1 MSAIRLKSVETGAVN
16 NRQQAITVT
25 GSIPPDRLGV
35 VLPHEHVL
43 VDFIGADRVNKSRYD
58 PEEVYRVALPYLKSL
73 RQAGCRTLVEC
84 TPAYLGR
91 DPQLLQRLSKA
102 SGLYILTNT
111 GWYGA
116 ANDKYLPAKVHSLSA
131 EQIASEWITEAQ
143 KGIEGTGI
151 RPGFIKIGVDPEP
164 SEVDMRLLE
173 AAAFTHRKTGL
184 TIASHTGPGSAARKQ
199 IERLEQMGVHP
210 SAFIWVHAQVEGDKS
225 LHVWAAERGAWVEFD
240 GVSPETVDQ
249 HVEFILHL
257 RQKGLLNRVLVSHDA
272 GWYHVGE
279 PGGGMFREYTTLF
292 THLIPALRKA
302 GFSDEEIEQLT
313 TKNPQRAFA
322 VG

>member
-1 MSAIRLKSVETGAVN
+1 MSTRASI
-16 NRQQAITVT
+16 ITVT
-25 GSIPPDRLGV
+25 GSIPPERLGV
-35 VLPHEHVL
+35 ILPHEHVL
-43 VDFIGADRVNKSRYD
+43 VDFIGADRVSRSRYD
-58 PEEVYRVALPYLKSL
+58 PEEVYRVVLPHLQRLK
-73 RQAGCRTLVEC
+73 RAGCRTLVEC

-91 DPQLLQRLSKA
+91 DPQLLQRLSRA

-116 ANDKYLPAKVHSLSA
+116 ANDKYLPARAHTLTA
-131 EQIASEWITEAQ
+131 QQIASEWIAEAQ

-173 AAAFTHRKTGL
+173 AAAITHRETGL

-199 IERLEQMGVHP
+199 IERLQQMGVSP
-210 SAFIWVHAQVEGDKS
+210 SAFIWVHAQVESDQA

-249 HVEFILHL
+249 HVQFILHL
-257 RQKGLLNRVLVSHDA
+257 RQKGLLGRVLVSHDA
-272 GWYHVGE
+272 GWYQVGE
-279 PGGGMFREYTTLF
+279 PGGGNFREYTTLF

-302 GFSDEEIEQLT
+302 GFSEGEIEQVIA
-313 TKNPQRAFA
+313 KNPQKAFA
-322 VG
+322 GGGRKDTTANRV

>member
-1 MSAIRLKSVETGAVN
+1 
-16 NRQQAITVT
+16 
-25 GSIPPDRLGV
+25 LGV
-35 VLPHEHVL
+35 TLPHEHVL
-43 VDFIGADRVNKSRYD
+43 VDFIGADRVSRTRYD
-58 PEEVYRVALPYLKSL
+58 PEEVYRVVLPHLQRL

-91 DPQLLQRLSKA
+91 DPQLLQRLSRA

-116 ANDKYLPAKVHSLSA
+116 ANDKYLPPRAHTLSA
-131 EQIASEWITEAQ
+131 EQIASEWIAEAQ

-164 SEVDMRLLE
+164 SEMDMRLLE
-173 AAAFTHRKTGL
+173 AAAITHRHTGL
-184 TIASHTGPGSAARKQ
+184 TIASHTGPGSAARQQ
-199 IERLEQMGVHP
+199 IERLEQRGVRP
-210 SAFIWVHAQVEGDKS
+210 EAFIWVHAQVESDKA

-249 HVEFILHL
+249 HVQFILHL

-272 GWYHVGE
+272 GWYQVGE
-279 PGGGMFREYTTLF
+279 PGGGNFREYTTLF
-292 THLIPALRKA
+292 TQLIPALRKV
-302 GFSDEEIEQLT
+302 GFSEGEIEQLT
-313 TKNPQRAFA
+313 VKNPQRAFA
-322 VG
+322 GGG